1 VWRAGVRLG
10 GVFAKEE
17 LAVVATAVPAVA
29 VFEVADLAVAAG
41 SLFDKLAEAAA
52 VLDGLA
58 SG

>member
-1 VWRAGVRLG
+1 
-10 GVFAKEE
+10 
-17 LAVVATAVPAVA
+17 